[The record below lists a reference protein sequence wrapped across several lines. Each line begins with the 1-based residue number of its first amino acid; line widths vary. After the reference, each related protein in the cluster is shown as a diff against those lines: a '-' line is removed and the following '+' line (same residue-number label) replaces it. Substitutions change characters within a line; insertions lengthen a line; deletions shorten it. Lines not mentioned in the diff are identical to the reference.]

1 MLFRSSCPS
10 PNHGYPFWL
19 LALTFR
25 SSRPAFCGRLTL
37 AVSPL
42 RKFLA
47 ILETYIEKMTPQSEA
62 LRLLDE
68 ALREL
73 ESPKGSVLAG
83 VQKLSRASA
92 LLEHSDIQV
101 WCAIQLGESK
111 YTLALQNLI
120 SALTKKDNPESENSK
135 KAVDAALKDLSALK
149 LKHEIHYTN
158 DELNVK
164 APESGGGYISI
175 GFVEERY
182 ADLVRTKRGND
193 RTYYKND
200 LYAHLNHVR
209 KKSHEFASA
218 LYNQLKFSGTVKN
231 CFDILKTA
239 VDDTLLDLNPA
250 LAEQLMLAFKAVSS
264 QKEEEWSQALTT
276 CRRLL
281 EGLADELHPAS
292 TELTKGRALNQAQY
306 VNRLW
311 AFMDKAIESESNRE
325 LAKAHVDFLGAWM
338 EKTNK
343 LSNKG
348 VHAEVSQVEAV
359 KAIFHAYLV
368 VADIL
373 EYLHKAPSK
382 SGQKDINFATID
394 ELEAVLNVS
403 RATAKE
409 IVKARISNGKL
420 SKEILKEVKGIGPK
434 TLEKAE
440 QAFSI

>member
-1 MLFRSSCPS
+1 
-10 PNHGYPFWL
+10 
-19 LALTFR
+19 
-25 SSRPAFCGRLTL
+25 
-37 AVSPL
+37 
-42 RKFLA
+42 
-47 ILETYIEKMTPQSEA
+47 MTPQSEA
-62 LRLLDE
+62 LRLLEE
-68 ALREL
+68 ALKEL
-73 ESPKGSVLAG
+73 ESPKGSILAG

-92 LLEHSDIQV
+92 LLENSEIQV
-101 WCAIQLGESK
+101 WCAIQLGESN
-111 YTLALQNLI
+111 YALALNKLI
-120 SALTKKDNPESENSK
+120 LALTIKDDPNCENK
-135 KAVDAALKDLSALK
+135 NEEIDAAVEELNALN

-158 DELNVK
+158 DELSIK
-164 APESGGGYISI
+164 ANKSGGGYINI

-182 ADLVRTKRGND
+182 ADLVRTKKGND

-200 LYAHLNHVR
+200 LHAHLNHVR
-209 KKSHEFASA
+209 KKAHEFASA

-239 VDDTLLDLNPA
+239 VDDTLLDLNPT

-281 EGLADELHPAS
+281 EGLADELNPAS
-292 TELTKGRALNQAQY
+292 TEATKGRALTQAQY
-306 VNRLW
+306 INRLW
-311 AFMDKAIESESNRE
+311 AFMDKAIESDSNKE
-325 LAKAHVDFLGAWM
+325 LAKSHVDFLGAWM

-348 VHAEVSQVEAV
+348 VHAGVSQVEAV
-359 KAIFHAYLV
+359 KVIFHAYLV

-373 EYLHKAPSK
+373 EYLHKSPSK
-382 SGQKDINFATID
+382 SAQKDINIATID

-403 RATAKE
+403 RVTAKE
-409 IVKARISNGKL
+409 IIKARVSNGNL
-420 SKEILKEVKGIGPK
+420 SKEILKGVKGIGPK